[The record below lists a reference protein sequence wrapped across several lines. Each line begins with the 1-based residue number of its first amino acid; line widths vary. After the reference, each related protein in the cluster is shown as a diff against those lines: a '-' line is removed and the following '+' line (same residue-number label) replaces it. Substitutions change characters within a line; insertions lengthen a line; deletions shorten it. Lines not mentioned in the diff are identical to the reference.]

1 MVVHQYKSVNG
12 ELYQEINMSSG
23 LEKKQKNA
31 ITVVHITHA
40 IINMKIVH
48 YILEWNMDAGGL
60 LFFI

>member
-1 MVVHQYKSVNG
+1 
-12 ELYQEINMSSG
+12 MSSG
-23 LEKKQKNA
+23 LEQKLKNA
-31 ITVVHITHA
+31 KTVLHITHA